1 MEKITKQ
8 QEFINND
15 NDEILNETVI
25 NGSRVFVEDGEVK
38 TILSE
43 SIQKSGYMSVEEA
56 REMILAAIEKIYAM
70 KRKNRRKVKR
80 NIE

>member
-15 NDEILNETVI
+15 NDEILKETVI
-25 NGSRVFVEDGEVK
+25 NGSRVFVENGEVK

-43 SIQKSGYMSVEEA
+43 SIQKSGYMSAEEA
-56 REMILAAIEKIYAM
+56 RKIILATIEKIYAM
-70 KRKNRRKVKR
+70 K
-80 NIE
+80 

>member
-8 QEFINND
+8 QEFINKD
-15 NDEILNETVI
+15 NDEILKETVI
-25 NGSRVFVEDGEVK
+25 NGSRVFVENGEVK

-56 REMILAAIEKIYAM
+56 REILLATIEKIYAM

>member
-8 QEFINND
+8 QEFINKD
-15 NDEILNETVI
+15 NDEILKETVI

-43 SIQKSGYMSVEEA
+43 SIQKSGYMSAEEA
-56 REMILAAIEKIYAM
+56 RKIILAVIEKIYAM
-70 KRKNRRKVKR
+70 K
-80 NIE
+80 

>member
-56 REMILAAIEKIYAM
+56 REITLAAIEKIYAM
-70 KRKNRRKVKR
+70 NRKNRRKVKR

>member
-8 QEFINND
+8 QEFINKD
-15 NDEILNETVI
+15 NDEILKETVI
-25 NGSRVFVEDGEVK
+25 NGSRVFVENGEVK

-56 REMILAAIEKIYAM
+56 REILLAAIEKIYAM

>member
-8 QEFINND
+8 QEFINKD
-15 NDEILNETVI
+15 NDEILKETVI

-43 SIQKSGYMSVEEA
+43 SIQKSGYMSAEEA
-56 REMILAAIEKIYAM
+56 RKLILAAIEKIYAM

>member
-8 QEFINND
+8 QEFINKD

-56 REMILAAIEKIYAM
+56 REILLAAIEKIYAM
-70 KRKNRRKVKR
+70 KLKNRRKVKR

>member
-25 NGSRVFVEDGEVK
+25 NGSRVFVENGEVK

-43 SIQKSGYMSVEEA
+43 SIQKSGYMSAEEA
-56 REMILAAIEKIYAM
+56 RKMILAAIEKIYAM
-70 KRKNRRKVKR
+70 K
-80 NIE
+80 

>member
-43 SIQKSGYMSVEEA
+43 SIQKSGYMSAEEA
-56 REMILAAIEKIYAM
+56 RKLILAAIEKIYAM

>member
-43 SIQKSGYMSVEEA
+43 SIQKSGYMSVEES
-56 REMILAAIEKIYAM
+56 REITLAAIEKIYAM
-70 KRKNRRKVKR
+70 K
-80 NIE
+80 

>member
-8 QEFINND
+8 QEFINDD

-43 SIQKSGYMSVEEA
+43 SIQKSGYMSEEEG
-56 REMILAAIEKIYAM
+56 REITLAAIEKIYA
-70 KRKNRRKVKR
+70 KK
-80 NIE
+80 

>member
-8 QEFINND
+8 QEFINKD
-15 NDEILNETVI
+15 NDEILKETVI
-25 NGSRVFVEDGEVK
+25 NGSRVFVENGEVK

>member
-25 NGSRVFVEDGEVK
+25 NGRY
-38 TILSE
+38 TIQYTIST
-43 SIQKSGYMSVEEA
+43 QTYQ
-56 REMILAAIEKIYAM
+56 
-70 KRKNRRKVKR
+70 R
-80 NIE
+80 NIDIHIQNR

>member
-8 QEFINND
+8 QEFINKD
-15 NDEILNETVI
+15 NDEILKETVI
-25 NGSRVFVEDGEVK
+25 NGSRVFVENGEVK

-43 SIQKSGYMSVEEA
+43 SSQKSGYMSVEEA
-56 REMILAAIEKIYAM
+56 REILLAAIEKIYAM

>member
-8 QEFINND
+8 QEFINKD

-25 NGSRVFVEDGEVK
+25 NGSRVFIEDGEVK

-43 SIQKSGYMSVEEA
+43 SIQKSGYMSVEES
-56 REMILAAIEKIYAM
+56 REITLAAIEKIYAM
-70 KRKNRRKVKR
+70 K
-80 NIE
+80 

>member
-15 NDEILNETVI
+15 NDEILKETVI
-25 NGSRVFVEDGEVK
+25 NGSRVFVENGEVK

-43 SIQKSGYMSVEEA
+43 SIQKSGYMSAEEA
-56 REMILAAIEKIYAM
+56 RKITLAAIEKIYAM
-70 KRKNRRKVKR
+70 KLKNRRKVKR

>member
-8 QEFINND
+8 QEFINKD

-25 NGSRVFVEDGEVK
+25 NGSRVFVENGEVK

-43 SIQKSGYMSVEEA
+43 SIQKSGYMSAEEA
-56 REMILAAIEKIYAM
+56 RKMILAAIEKIYAM
-70 KRKNRRKVKR
+70 K
-80 NIE
+80 

>member
-15 NDEILNETVI
+15 NDEILKETVI
-25 NGSRVFVEDGEVK
+25 NGSREFVEDGEVK

-43 SIQKSGYMSVEEA
+43 SIQKSGYMSAEEA
-56 REMILAAIEKIYAM
+56 RKLILAAIEKIYAM

>member
-25 NGSRVFVEDGEVK
+25 NGSRVFVKDGEVK

-43 SIQKSGYMSVEEA
+43 SIQKSGYMSAEEA
-56 REMILAAIEKIYAM
+56 REIILAAIEKIYAM
-70 KRKNRRKVKR
+70 K
-80 NIE
+80 

>member
-15 NDEILNETVI
+15 NDEILKETVI
-25 NGSRVFVEDGEVK
+25 NGSRVFVENGEVK

-43 SIQKSGYMSVEEA
+43 SIQKSGYMSAEEA
-56 REMILAAIEKIYAM
+56 RKLILAAIEKIYAM

>member
-43 SIQKSGYMSVEEA
+43 SIQKSGYMSAEEA
-56 REMILAAIEKIYAM
+56 RKLILAAIEKMYAM

>member
-8 QEFINND
+8 QEFINKD

-25 NGSRVFVEDGEVK
+25 NGSRVFVENGEVK

-56 REMILAAIEKIYAM
+56 RKLILAAIEKIYAM

>member
-15 NDEILNETVI
+15 NDEILKETVI
-25 NGSRVFVEDGEVK
+25 NGSRVFVENGEVK

-43 SIQKSGYMSVEEA
+43 SIQKSGYMSAEEA
-56 REMILAAIEKIYAM
+56 RKIILAAIEKIYAM
-70 KRKNRRKVKR
+70 K
-80 NIE
+80 

>member
-43 SIQKSGYMSVEEA
+43 SIQKSGYMSAEEA
-56 REMILAAIEKIYAM
+56 RKIILATIEKIYAM
-70 KRKNRRKVKR
+70 K
-80 NIE
+80 